1 MAEPRLL
8 QVGNEET
15 IAKEKGESGLSS
27 AQVGTEAKTVEKAS
41 EEPKGVYVANENV
54 VSDNS
59 KALRTSKEAPKGQYV
74 APTER
79 LGGFERSA
87 GEKGVVNT
95 ITVDEVKALIKQYGG
110 SGDTYTKEEIDHI
123 VETMRKG
130 LYQEVDTT
138 EYPTLED
145 FLDSDGEEGII
156 YLYPVGNEGNNYY
169 QYIWETTKEWI
180 SLGTTVVDLSQ
191 YAKLT
196 LLAPIY
202 NSTATYSVGAKCI
215 YNGKLYTCSTA
226 ITQAEDFDATHW
238 TEITVA
244 SGFVDL
250 DSEQTISG
258 RKIFTANLCFGNT
271 NNYIRLASNALK
283 FAVAS
288 SYRWNISANA
298 LLPNTTN
305 VYDIGGSG
313 ALVKDL
319 YLSGK
324 IKDGTNEFNADNV
337 FNVINA
343 SDISVSGSV
352 ATLTEAQLAIIDNGR
367 PTIIKGTL
375 LGHTDI
381 KIININGAGTNSRRI
396 GTYFQA
402 SRIGVNQKILAI
414 TMPNRQL
421 MLDVWDFYIDFTS
434 AGITL
439 RGLNAINYKT
449 FPAYPTTNTSPQ
461 YLQIDANGGN
471 LSYNDPFTPT
481 SVSLSDGDAI
491 SDTTLQANIQYHRPI
506 VLNGF
511 TCYFSCDDGTN
522 YQYTSMRY
530 DANANKNHINV
541 ITINKSTWIAT
552 FHTSDLTLN

>member
-1 MAEPRLL
+1 MNEPKVLN
-8 QVGNEET
+8 VGTEET
-15 IAKEKGESGLSS
+15 TAKEKGDSGLSS

-54 VSDNS
+54 VNDNS
-59 KALRTSKEAPKGQYV
+59 KALRTSKEAPKGRYV
-74 APTER
+74 APTEK

-110 SGDTYTKEEIDHI
+110 GSGDTYTKEEIDHI

-138 EYPTLED
+138 QYPTLED

-202 NSTATYSVGAKCI
+202 DSTATYSVGAKCVQ
-215 YNGKLYTCSTA
+215 NGKLYSANTNINTP
-226 ITQAEDFDATHW
+226 EEFDATHW
-238 TEITVA
+238 TEISIS

-250 DSEQTISG
+250 DSAQTIAGQKKFSNGIKANILKPNSNIGLNFTDVEATFHGTLIGANGTRNLG
-258 RKIFTANLCFGNT
+258 R
-271 NNYIRLASNALK
+271 S
-283 FAVAS
+283 
-288 SYRWNISANA
+288 
-298 LLPNTTN
+298 
-305 VYDIGGSG
+305 DIKW
-313 ALVKDL
+313 VDL

-343 SDISVSGSV
+343 
-352 ATLTEAQLAIIDNGR
+352 
-367 PTIIKGTL
+367 
-375 LGHTDI
+375 TDI
-381 KIININGAGTNSRRI
+381 RSDNQLTPAQYDLITNGKPTLVKG
-396 GTYFQA
+396 
-402 SRIGVNQKILAI
+402 
-414 TMPNRQL
+414 
-421 MLDVWDFYIDFTS
+421 
-434 AGITL
+434 TL
-439 RGLNAINYKT
+439 RGLNNAIYSPGSFYGNEYHGLVLAGSRTSVINSYFINNSRVIDIVALSSNQYMAIGSIRSFNNKT
-449 FPAYPTTNTSPQ
+449 VPNYPTTNTSPRV
-461 YLQIDANGGN
+461 LTIGANGGA
-471 LSYNDPFTPT
+471 LSWDDPFNPT
-481 SVSLSDGDAI
+481 SVSLSDGGTI

-522 YQYTSMRY
+522 YQYTSVRY

-541 ITINKSTWIAT
+541 ITINKTTWVAT

>member
-15 IAKEKGESGLSS
+15 TAKEKGESGLSS
-27 AQVGTEAKTVEKAS
+27 AQVGTEAKIVEKAS

-110 SGDTYTKEEIDHI
+110 SGDTYTKEEIDQI

-202 NSTATYSVGAKCI
+202 DSTSTYSVGNKVI

-226 ITQAEDFDATHW
+226 ITTAEEWNSSHW
-238 TEITVA
+238 TEISVS

-250 DSEQTISG
+250 DSDQTG
-258 RKIFTANLCFGNT
+258 TG
-271 NNYIRLASNALK
+271 
-283 FAVAS
+283 
-288 SYRWNISANA
+288 
-298 LLPNTTN
+298 
-305 VYDIGGSG
+305 
-313 ALVKDL
+313 
-319 YLSGK
+319 
-324 IKDGTNEFNADNV
+324 IKNFPST

-343 SDISVSGSV
+343 SDIVNNTLTQAQYDLITNGKPTLIKGHIFNNKVNPILFTPAETNTTWNGLLYGVRDSYGNIYLNSYSINKTTKVISETERLAFLGASLYISTIGAINGKKPEYYLNNVYPYSTNSTTELKYEEINNISLSADTTYTLATAPSNTYPEYKGYITNSSGSAKV
-352 ATLTEAQLAIIDNGR
+352 
-367 PTIIKGTL
+367 
-375 LGHTDI
+375 
-381 KIININGAGTNSRRI
+381 
-396 GTYFQA
+396 
-402 SRIGVNQKILAI
+402 
-414 TMPNRQL
+414 
-421 MLDVWDFYIDFTS
+421 
-434 AGITL
+434 ITL
-439 RGLNAINYKT
+439 
-449 FPAYPTTNTSPQ
+449 
-461 YLQIDANGGN
+461 
-471 LSYNDPFTPT
+471 PT
-481 SVSLSDGDAI
+481 SVTKIKASSSLTVVQPTISGGSVTVAGTVAIPDGAYVEFN
-491 SDTTLQANIQYHRPI
+491 LQ
-506 VLNGF
+506 NGL
-511 TCYFSCDDGTN
+511 
-522 YQYTSMRY
+522 
-530 DANANKNHINV
+530 
-541 ITINKSTWIAT
+541 IA
-552 FHTSDLTLN
+552 LYNWNEQ